1 MNKPDVYVLL
11 VFVLLAQRKEEQVT
25 LFWVNV
31 GESLDPVRTMF
42 LGMRT

>member
-1 MNKPDVYVLL
+1 MSKLDVYILL

-25 LFWVNV
+25 LLWVNV

-42 LGMRT
+42 LHMRT